1 MITIYALFSLYISV
15 VLSSPLSIEDMQDGS
30 GTQHAIFPTPY
41 RYGWTT
47 STSNFDNVQNIEL
60 SDHTLNVHRVS
71 SGKDAFQEP
80 GVMKVKGISLR
91 YQASNS

>member
-1 MITIYALFSLYISV
+1 MISIYALFSLFISV
-15 VLSSPLSIEDMQDGS
+15 VLGHPLSIEEMQDGS

-47 STSNFDNVQNIEL
+47 STSKFDNVQNLEL

-71 SGKDAFQEP
+71 GGKDPF
-80 GVMKVKGISLR
+80 
-91 YQASNS
+91 